1 MCPFYSSKGILIPLN
16 SWIMTHFRA
25 DPEAVT
31 DENPDIPLRCA
42 WLNDHVAIMGL
53 LADVSE
59 VSVEIRSSSTWQL
72 VEKEQDK
79 RWQREVLEKLNKQ
92 AELLTLVAKAVGV
105 RVEDN
110 H

>member
-1 MCPFYSSKGILIPLN
+1 
-16 SWIMTHFRA
+16 MTLFRA
-25 DPEAVT
+25 EALT

-42 WLNDHVAIMGL
+42 WLNNHVSIMGL

-59 VSVEIRSSSTWQL
+59 VSMEIRSSSTWQL

-105 RVEDN
+105 TVEDEQ
-110 H
+110 

>member
-1 MCPFYSSKGILIPLN
+1 MCPFYFRKGILIPLN
-16 SWIMTHFRA
+16 SWIMTLFRA

-42 WLNDHVAIMGL
+42 WLNDHVAIMRL

-105 RVEDN
+105 KLEGDQ
-110 H
+110 

>member
-1 MCPFYSSKGILIPLN
+1 MCPFYFRKGILIPLN
-16 SWIMTHFRA
+16 SWIMTLFRA
-25 DPEAVT
+25 EALT

-42 WLNDHVAIMGL
+42 WLNNHVSIMGL

-59 VSVEIRSSSTWQL
+59 VSMEIRSSSTWQL

-105 RVEDN
+105 TVEDEQ
-110 H
+110 